1 MQNETTY
8 SGILGELQRFQ
19 ASMEAS
25 IGEVPHLEPSRAR
38 FGETLSRTQD
48 LAKRQAAVIAEKQD
62 LSKQLKAA
70 IIDGQ
75 RLATVLRKGL
85 QQHYGIRAEKLTEFG
100 LQPFRG
106 RKAKAKAKPEPE
118 KPTPTPASPPT
129 PSAG

>member
-106 RKAKAKAKPEPE
+106 RKVKAKATPEPE
-118 KPTPTPASPPT
+118 KPTPTPASPPA

>member
-106 RKAKAKAKPEPE
+106 RKAKATPE
-118 KPTPTPASPPT
+118 PTPTPASPPA